1 MAQKPNL
8 WTDALCALYER
19 ERGGLTE
26 AEREEIRAGEQIT
39 LEGVPPVTIRRWS
52 RRPKGFATP
61 TGDMTYDP
69 SGTILLS
76 QTGVNTDVI
85 YAGESFITQ
94 ARCTLLL
101 NRPAQLQLRA
111 KGGLAQLFLGQRPL
125 ESPRAWSLKTDLP
138 REAAEGVRGAMAS
151 LEQGCGR
158 LLTLRLTPLEEEA
171 GRYRHSLAAET
182 TLLPDPLTNFC
193 SVAEF
198 YPVDGE
204 GRRQS
209 TLEAAVLLLDQM
221 AACCRTVSRQLEAL
235 P

>member
-85 YAGESFITQ
+85 YAGELSPYHPGPMYPL
-94 ARCTLLL
+94 AEPS
-101 NRPAQLQLRA
+101 RPAAAAGQGAAWPSSSWASAPWRA
-111 KGGLAQLFLGQRPL
+111 PGP
-125 ESPRAWSLKTDLP
+125 
-138 REAAEGVRGAMAS
+138 
-151 LEQGCGR
+151 GR
-158 LLTLRLTPLEEEA
+158 
-171 GRYRHSLAAET
+171 
-182 TLLPDPLTNFC
+182 
-193 SVAEF
+193 
-198 YPVDGE
+198 
-204 GRRQS
+204 
-209 TLEAAVLLLDQM
+209 
-221 AACCRTVSRQLEAL
+221 
-235 P
+235 